1 MLELSPPQAERSP
14 DGGGQRVSRAWGDTG
29 GGPGRAADAISV
41 ARRKGQGGQT
51 VREENCSETLNL
63 LSLISVTAGPEWERS
78 DRFESLL
85 RRGICRTC
93 SSVRPGG

>member
-1 MLELSPPQAERSP
+1 MASVCDEPGETP
-14 DGGGQRVSRAWGDTG
+14 

-41 ARRKGQGGQT
+41 ARRKGHGGKT

-63 LSLISVTAGPEWERS
+63 LSLISVTTGPEWERS
-78 DRFESLL
+78 DRFETLL
-85 RRGICRTC
+85 RRGLCRTW